1 MLIYYMK
8 KVYIFDLDGTLVN
21 SMPYYTKGTLSVL
34 DDEGIPYEPELIN
47 VLTPLGYT
55 KTAEYYIEK
64 MGVKGTVE
72 EIVERLKKKLVY
84 EYTYNIKL
92 KPFVGEYLRKL
103 KAEGAQLYVLTA
115 SPHIVT
121 DVCLQR
127 NGVYDLFD
135 EVWSVEDYG
144 LSKSGTELFFK
155 VAERVGC
162 EMSDVH
168 YFDDNTIAV
177 INSHKAGFKVYGVLD
192 IQPENEVEI
201 VRQNCDVFVE
211 SFEQLM

>member
-1 MLIYYMK
+1 M
-8 KVYIFDLDGTLVN
+8 
-21 SMPYYTKGTLSVL
+21 
-34 DDEGIPYEPELIN
+34 
-47 VLTPLGYT
+47 
-55 KTAEYYIEK
+55 
-64 MGVKGTVE
+64 
-72 EIVERLKKKLVY
+72 
-84 EYTYNIKL
+84 
-92 KPFVGEYLRKL
+92 GEYLRKL

>member
-1 MLIYYMK
+1 MK
-8 KVYIFDLDGTLVN
+8 KNVYLFDLDGTLVN
-21 SMPYYTKGTLSVL
+21 SMPFYTKGTLSVL

-55 KTAEYYIEK
+55 KTAEYYIDN

-72 EIVERLKKKLVY
+72 EIVARLEKKLVY

-103 KAEGAQLYVLTA
+103 KAEGASLYVLTA

-121 DVCLQR
+121 DVCLQK
-127 NGVYDLFD
+127 NGVFNLFD

-155 VAERVGC
+155 VAERIGC
-162 EMSDVH
+162 EMADVN

-177 INSHKAGFKVYGVLD
+177 TNASRAGYKVYGVLD
-192 IQPENEVEI
+192 IQPEAEVEI
-201 VRQNCDVFVE
+201 VKKNCDVFVE

>member
-1 MLIYYMK
+1 MK

-155 VAERVGC
+155 VAERVGW

>member
-1 MLIYYMK
+1 MK
-8 KVYIFDLDGTLVN
+8 KNVYIFDLDGTLVN
-21 SMPYYTKGTLSVL
+21 SMPYYTRGTLSIL
-34 DDEGIPYEPELIN
+34 DDEGIPYKPDLIN

-55 KTAEYYIEK
+55 KTAEYYINN
-64 MGVKGTVE
+64 MGVKGTVA
-72 EIVERLKKKLVY
+72 EIVARLEKKLVY

-103 KAEGAQLYVLTA
+103 KDEGASLYVRTA

-121 DVCLQR
+121 DVCLQK

-155 VAERVGC
+155 VAEHIGC
-162 EMSDVH
+162 EMADVN

-177 INSHKAGFKVYGVLD
+177 TNASKAGYKVYGVLD
-192 IQPENEVEI
+192 IQPEAEVEI
-201 VRQNCDVFVE
+201 VKQNCDVFVE
-211 SFEQLM
+211 NFGQLL

>member
-1 MLIYYMK
+1 MK

-34 DDEGIPYEPELIN
+34 HDEGIPYEPELIN

-92 KPFVGEYLRKL
+92 KPF
-103 KAEGAQLYVLTA
+103 AQILV
-115 SPHIVT
+115 
-121 DVCLQR
+121 
-127 NGVYDLFD
+127 
-135 EVWSVEDYG
+135 
-144 LSKSGTELFFK
+144 K
-155 VAERVGC
+155 
-162 EMSDVH
+162 
-168 YFDDNTIAV
+168 
-177 INSHKAGFKVYGVLD
+177 
-192 IQPENEVEI
+192 
-201 VRQNCDVFVE
+201 
-211 SFEQLM
+211 

>member
-1 MLIYYMK
+1 MK

-103 KAEGAQLYVLTA
+103 KAEGAHLYVLTA

-155 VAERVGC
+155 VAERIGC
-162 EMSDVH
+162 EMADVN

-177 INSHKAGFKVYGVLD
+177 TNAHKAGYKVYGVLD
-192 IQPENEVEI
+192 IQPAAEVEI
-201 VRQNCDVFVE
+201 VKQNCDVFVE
-211 SFEQLM
+211 TFEQLM